1 MPPEKTKERIIRA
14 LQDHV
19 HHELYWR
26 MNYGY
31 FYVLQDEN
39 SNASNII
46 RRGREQRV
54 VTTMKKEEGRGSYPS
69 VE

>member
-1 MPPEKTKERIIRA
+1 MPREKTKKRIIRA
-14 LQDHV
+14 MQDHV
-19 HHELYWR
+19 HDELYWR
-26 MNYGY
+26 TNYGY

-39 SNASNII
+39 SNALNII

-54 VTTMKKEEGRGSYPS
+54 VTTMKKEEGRGSYLS